1 MCSVCKMQNFFNDS
15 VIFPTDYLVVP
26 NNLLTHTHTNR
37 QSTLLFRYAHTREA
51 HAWKHRQDGDF
62 TGIPLLLSSCPL
74 AKRTKLA

>member
-1 MCSVCKMQNFFNDS
+1 MQNFFDDS

-26 NNLLTHTHTNR
+26 NNLLTHAHTQANR

-62 TGIPLLLSSCPL
+62 TRISLLLS
-74 AKRTKLA
+74 